1 MSAPQSEP
9 AKTPAIA
16 NALGR
21 SMHFETT
28 LADVVR
34 RSERRAWM
42 VASSAL
48 VTTLVLAGFLFYML
62 PLKEK
67 VPYLVMADAYTGTS
81 TVARLSGDFNQ
92 ASITASEAI
101 NRSNVAHFVLAR
113 ESYDYALIRLR
124 DWATVYTMSAPAVA
138 DGYSRLHAATN
149 PDSPFNRYGKPRASR
164 DDSLSIPLL
173 RADAVAAP
181 RGATVRFQRTLYD
194 AASGLA
200 TPLDNRIA
208 TLEFAYKAN
217 LGMDEKDR
225 IENPLGFQVTAYRV
239 DTDYAEA
246 PPLAQRIATPAPP
259 AQEAAM
265 PAPTTASLQE
275 AASTASMTTAT
286 GTPR

>member
-1 MSAPQSEP
+1 MSATLPEP

-16 NALGR
+16 AALGR
-21 SMHFETT
+21 SVHFETT

-42 VASSAL
+42 VASGAL

-149 PDSPFNRYGKPRASR
+149 PDSPFNRYGKTRAIR
-164 DDSLSIPLL
+164 VDILSIQLL
-173 RADAVAAP
+173 RADADAAP

-194 AASGLA
+194 AATGLV

-208 TLEFAYKAN
+208 TLEFAYKSN

-246 PPLAQRIATPAPP
+246 PPLAQRLAAPERPVQAAPP
-259 AQEAAM
+259 PPQDAASAAM
-265 PAPTTASLQE
+265 TTE
-275 AASTASMTTAT
+275 T